1 MEIYL
6 GLYNY
11 TTLRST
17 SSLRSKSSLIGYSLV
32 IIMVSFWFI
41 LWTILM
47 LSDRGFNVFSIK
59 LIYNTST
66 TTINIHHHAV
76 ATYHIKSLVSEILL
90 TLNGL
95 QCQQS
100 VCFLCLKGQDSSKWW
115 LLQLLTLKSTSTSP
129 CQKYTVECCLI
140 YRNNTHTKI
149 LLNWQL
155 EIEEIVLC
163 CPRRQLALQ

>member
-11 TTLRST
+11 TTLRGT

-32 IIMVSFWFI
+32 ITMVSFWFI
-41 LWTILM
+41 LWAILM

-76 ATYHIKSLVSEILL
+76 
-90 TLNGL
+90 GL

-115 LLQLLTLKSTSTSP
+115 LLQLLNLKSTSTSLF
-129 CQKYTVECCLI
+129 QKYIVECCLI
-140 YRNNTHTKI
+140 YRNNTHKKI

-155 EIEEIVLC
+155 EIEEIDLC